1 MSMMTAPAVAPLHT
15 PRPGERARP
24 VARPTARPDHLRVV
38 RPNERPQRRLT
49 PKAGVVLTVVLFGVL
64 LAVAGAQS
72 LLVQAQVRLDA
83 VDKQLAT
90 EQERY
95 QALRKDLAEMESP
108 ERIVA
113 AAQAQGMVTP
123 SDLVYLQPDDATVA
137 GGEDGASS
145 SSDVARSTQGR
156 WSDVKPLLEAPNP

>member
-1 MSMMTAPAVAPLHT
+1 MSTMTAPAHAPVRA
-15 PRPGERARP
+15 PRPVERPRPAEGPAR
-24 VARPTARPDHLRVV
+24 RSDHLRVV
-38 RPNERPQRRLT
+38 RPDEQVRRRLT
-49 PKAGVVLTVVLFGVL
+49 PKAGVVLTVLLFGVL

-83 VDKQLAT
+83 VDKQLAA
-90 EQERY
+90 EQDRY

-123 SDLVYLQPDDATVA
+123 SDLVYLQPDDATGA
-137 GGEDGASS
+137 PEDEGPASGEL
-145 SSDVARSTQGR
+145 ARSSQGR
-156 WSDVKPLLEAPNP
+156 WSDVKPLLEAPTP